1 MSRGGIAK
9 ALAAVLTLSALAA
22 GCAPW
27 QADYL
32 KDRVHKASEEEVTA
46 RLGQPAEVKILESGG
61 SEWIYHV
68 FSDSIFNYSYRGHEA
83 EPDCREYILTFNER
97 HVLTYWLTQE
107 CL

>member
-1 MSRGGIAK
+1 MSAGGIAK
-9 ALAAVLTLSALAA
+9 VVAA
-22 GCAPW
+22 GLILWVLGTACTPW

-32 KDRVHKASEEEVTA
+32 KAQVSKASEEEVTA
-46 RLGQPAEVKILESGG
+46 RLGHPAEVKVLEDGG

-68 FSDSIFNYSYRGHEA
+68 FSDSLFDYSYRGHEA

-97 HVLTYWLTQE
+97 HILTYWLTQE

>member
-1 MSRGGIAK
+1 MSVGGTAK
-9 ALAAVLTLSALAA
+9 ALAAALTLSVLAT
-22 GCAPW
+22 GCTAW

-32 KDRVHKASEEEVTA
+32 KEQVHKASEEEVTA
-46 RLGQPAEVKILESGG
+46 RLGHPDQVKILDSGG
-61 SEWIYHV
+61 TEWVYHV

-97 HVLTYWLTQE
+97 HILTYWLTQE